1 MQYDLIGDIH
11 GHADKLEAL
20 LRHMGYVPQGR
31 GYRAP
36 QGHQAIFL
44 GDLIDRGPAQMR
56 VLEIVR
62 AMVDQGQA
70 LCVMGNHEFNAIGFL
85 TEDPNNPGECLRAN
99 RLDSPK
105 ARRNRE
111 QHAEFLA
118 QVGEGSARHRDAVQ
132 WFRSLPLALDLGG
145 IRAVH
150 ASWEPSAVDLVN
162 ACYWDGGR
170 DGGRMSDAFLYG
182 SHVKGSPLEAARK
195 RLSCGLEW
203 DLPAGQHIVDKAG
216 HTHGE
221 VRIADWR
228 YGATS
233 LRDVALV
240 PSGQEHFVPDIA
252 LPDDIALQRLDG
264 APVFIGHH
272 WFSGQPVIES
282 PKLACLDWSAAKD
295 GPLVGYRWA
304 GESELTNDHLVW
316 VG

>member
-1 MQYDLIGDIH
+1 MRYDLIGDVH

-20 LRHMGYVPQGR
+20 LQHMGYVPQGR

-36 QGHQAIFL
+36 LGHQAVFL

-56 VLEIVR
+56 VVEIVR
-62 AMVDQGQA
+62 DMVEGGQA
-70 LCVMGNHEFNAIGFL
+70 LCVMGNHEFNAIGYVV
-85 TEDPNNPGECLRAN
+85 EDPNVPGECLRAN

-118 QVGEGSARHRDAVQ
+118 QVGEGSARHRDLVD
-132 WFRSLPLALDLGG
+132 WFRSLPFYLDLGG

-150 ASWEPSAVDLVN
+150 ASWDAPAVDLL
-162 ACYWDGGR
+162 AQRYWDAKGKA
-170 DGGRMSDAFLYG
+170 MSESFLFG
-182 SHVKGSPLEAARK
+182 SYVKGSPLEQARK

-203 DLPAGQHIVDKAG
+203 SLPKDQHIVDKMG
-216 HTHGE
+216 HKHGE

-228 YGATS
+228 HHAKR
-233 LRDVALV
+233 LREVALV
-240 PSGQEHFVPDIA
+240 PRGQEHFVPDIA
-252 LPDDIALQRLDG
+252 LPGGLELNRIDG

-272 WFSGQPVIES
+272 WFSGQPEIES

-295 GPLVGYRWA
+295 GPLVAYRWA
-304 GESELTNDHLVW
+304 GEAELSNDNLVW

>member
-20 LRHMGYVPQGR
+20 LQHMGYVPHGR

-36 QGHQAIFL
+36 QGHQAVFL

-62 AMVDQGQA
+62 AMMDDGQA
-70 LCVMGNHEFNAIGFL
+70 LCVMGNHEFNAIGFV
-85 TEDPNNPGECLRAN
+85 TDDPNAPGECLRAN

-105 ARRNRE
+105 ARKNRA

-118 QVGEGSARHRDAVQ
+118 QAGEGSAQHLAWVE
-132 WFRSLPLALDLGG
+132 WFRGLPLVLDLGG

-150 ASWEPSAVDLVN
+150 ASWEPQSVALVQS
-162 ACYWDGGR
+162 CYW
-170 DGGRMSDAFLYG
+170 DGGRMSDAFLFG
-182 SHVKGSPLEAARK
+182 SYAKGSPLEAARK

-203 DLPAGQHIVDKAG
+203 DLPEGQCIADKSG
-216 HTHGE
+216 HQHWE

-228 YGATS
+228 HQAQR
-233 LRDVALV
+233 LREVALV
-240 PSGQEHFVPDIA
+240 PSGQEEFVPDIA
-252 LPDDIALQRLDG
+252 IPAEVALERIDG

-272 WFSGQPVIES
+272 WFSGQPMIES

-304 GESELTNDHLVW
+304 GESELRNDNLVW
-316 VG
+316 VGSA

>member
-1 MQYDLIGDIH
+1 MRYDLIGDIH

-20 LRHMGYVPQGR
+20 LQHMGYVPQGR

-36 QGHQAIFL
+36 QGHQAVFL
-44 GDLIDRGPAQMR
+44 GDLIDRGPAQLR

-62 AMVDQGQA
+62 AMVDDAQA
-70 LCVMGNHEFNAIGFL
+70 LCVMGNHEFNAIGFV
-85 TEDPNNPGECLRAN
+85 TEDPNAPGECLRAN

-118 QVGEGSARHRDAVQ
+118 QVGEGSAQHREIVE

-150 ASWEPSAVDLVN
+150 ASWEPESVARVQS
-162 ACYWDGGR
+162 CYW

-182 SHVKGSPLEAARK
+182 SYVKGSPLEVARK

-203 DLPAGQHIVDKAG
+203 DLPEGLFIQDKAG
-216 HTHGE
+216 HKHWE

-228 YGATS
+228 HEAKS
-233 LRDVALV
+233 LREVALV
-240 PSGQEHFVPDIA
+240 PSGQEDFVPDIA
-252 LPDDIALQRLDG
+252 LPGEIALNPVDG

-304 GESELTNDHLVW
+304 GEAELSNDNLVW

>member
-20 LRHMGYVPQGR
+20 LQHMGYVSQGR

-36 QGHQAIFL
+36 LGHQAVFL
-44 GDLIDRGPAQMR
+44 GDLVDRGPAQMR

-62 AMVDQGQA
+62 AMVDNGQA
-70 LCVMGNHEFNAIGFL
+70 LCVMGNHEFNAIGFVVD
-85 TEDPNNPGECLRAN
+85 DPNAPGECLRAN

-118 QVGEGSARHRDAVQ
+118 QVGEGSAQHRAWVE
-132 WFRSLPLALDLGG
+132 WFRALPLYLDLGG

-150 ASWEPSAVDLVN
+150 ASWEPEAVARVQS
-162 ACYWDGGR
+162 CYWDGN
-170 DGGRMSDAFLYG
+170 RMSDAFLYG
-182 SHVKGSPLEAARK
+182 SYVKGSPLEAARK

-203 DLPAGQHIVDKAG
+203 DLPEGQHIVDKAG
-216 HTHGE
+216 HSHGE
-221 VRIADWR
+221 LRIADWR
-228 YGATS
+228 HGAKQ
-233 LRDVALV
+233 LREVALV
-240 PSGQEHFVPDIA
+240 PSGQEDFVPDIA
-252 LPDDIALQRLDG
+252 LPSELALCQIEG

-304 GESELTNDHLVW
+304 GEAELSNDNLVW
-316 VG
+316 VGQA